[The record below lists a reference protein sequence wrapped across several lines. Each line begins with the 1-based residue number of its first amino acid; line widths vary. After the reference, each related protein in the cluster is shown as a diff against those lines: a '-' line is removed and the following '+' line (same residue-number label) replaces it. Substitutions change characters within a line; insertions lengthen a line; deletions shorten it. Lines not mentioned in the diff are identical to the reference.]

1 MRDVPLLLVK
11 SLKKLSSRACA
22 IFARIFAF
30 SFIFLFL
37 YRGCGGKFLFLSFLF
52 LFCGVSAYN
61 NPVQKEFLY
70 AETELLY
77 AETILVYTET
87 PFRYAKIPQIE
98 FLHTETLPTVLAA
111 QTAAVASASF
121 PNTRSST
128 LRLAAS
134 IFAQF
139 FLM

>member
-22 IFARIFAF
+22 LFARIFAF

-61 NPVQKEFLY
+61 NPVQKGFLY
-70 AETELLY
+70 AKTELLY
-77 AETILVYTET
+77 TETILLYTET
-87 PFRYAKIPQIE
+87 PFRYAKS
-98 FLHTETLPTVLAA
+98 LKL
-111 QTAAVASASF
+111 SF
-121 PNTRSST
+121 CIQKPSRPYWPFKPRSWHLQVSRTRGRALCGWRRRFSPNSS
-128 LRLAAS
+128 
-134 IFAQF
+134 
-139 FLM
+139 